1 MYTYE
6 GVIITPIIMY
16 SQYILIKTEILVSK
30 TISMNPTKWTEW
42 ALHPITEEWGSNT
55 VLAYG
60 GVFWFWFLFVCLF
73 TVWGVW
79 VCGGCGGLLI
89 SLFFQVAGGKQTR
102 LECQTLEWAA
112 KAPAWNTISHEKSE
126 WLFNR

>member
-42 ALHPITEEWGSNT
+42 ALHPITEE
-55 VLAYG
+55 
-60 GVFWFWFLFVCLF
+60 
-73 TVWGVW
+73 
-79 VCGGCGGLLI
+79 
-89 SLFFQVAGGKQTR
+89 
-102 LECQTLEWAA
+102 
-112 KAPAWNTISHEKSE
+112 
-126 WLFNR
+126 